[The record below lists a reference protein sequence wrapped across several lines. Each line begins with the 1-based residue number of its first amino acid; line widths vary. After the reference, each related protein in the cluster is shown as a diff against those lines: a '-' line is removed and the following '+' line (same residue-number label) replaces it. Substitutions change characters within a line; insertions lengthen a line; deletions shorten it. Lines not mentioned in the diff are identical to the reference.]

1 MRKYSPKNGL
11 IGNYILML
19 TWLDRFRWIGHRSPV
34 WVWPNKLH
42 SCHVCSVSRWDPTM
56 SGQCDCTGFSFV
68 EGITVIDRQA
78 GKHSLHT
85 HLTAAGLRHALA
97 PLRREHVLLLGHV
110 LQPRPLHNRRSGVSH
125 HPCGRFVWRIITLYC
140 GNYLLCRLHC
150 SPLCSSI
157 FVEVTNS
164 VRI

>member
-1 MRKYSPKNGL
+1 MVGQVSVN
-11 IGNYILML
+11 
-19 TWLDRFRWIGHRSPV
+19 RSPFTCLSLTQQTSLMSCVFGVAVRSHHVRTV
-34 WVWPNKLH
+34 WLH
-42 SCHVCSVSRWDPTM
+42 WLQLCRRNHSHR
-56 SGQCDCTGFSFV
+56 Q
-68 EGITVIDRQA
+68 QA

-85 HLTAAGLRHALA
+85 HLTAAGLRRALA

-157 FVEVTNS
+157 FLEVTNS